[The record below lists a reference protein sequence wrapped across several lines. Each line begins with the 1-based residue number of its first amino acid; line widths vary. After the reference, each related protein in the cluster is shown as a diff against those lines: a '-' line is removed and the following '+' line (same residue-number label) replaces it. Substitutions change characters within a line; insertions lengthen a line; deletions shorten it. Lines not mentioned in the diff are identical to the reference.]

1 MIEYFDKTEHDDE
14 VAKVIKD
21 IQVYASV
28 CLLYKLY
35 KTAVLV
41 LGSIHKPERE
51 DENCVGD

>member
-1 MIEYFDKTEHDDE
+1 MSIFGKTQHNDE
-14 VAKVIKD
+14 VTKLIED
-21 IQVYASV
+21 IRAYASV
-28 CLLYKLY
+28 CLAYELY

>member
-1 MIEYFDKTEHDDE
+1 MSIFDKTERD
-14 VAKVIKD
+14 AKVTKSYYD

-28 CLLYKLY
+28 CLVYELY

-41 LGSIHKPERE
+41 LGSIHKLERE

>member
-1 MIEYFDKTEHDDE
+1 MSIFDKTEHDE
-14 VAKVIKD
+14 KTAELIEG
-21 IQVYASV
+21 IRSYASV
-28 CLLYKLY
+28 CLVYELY

>member
-1 MIEYFDKTEHDDE
+1 MSIFDKTEHDDE
-14 VAKVIKD
+14 IIKLIEY
-21 IQVYASV
+21 IQVYTSV
-28 CLLYKLY
+28 CLAYGLY